1 MLPADA
7 LNMSKTLDMMAELE
21 QILSEFYK
29 CAGDLW
35 EEDSEFWADLAQ
47 AEVSHAEH
55 IRKMAGILNKKPQ
68 EFELGRPL
76 NIAAIN
82 TAISGVKNNIQR
94 LKKGEL
100 NKKQTLF
107 ISRDIE
113 QSMLESKYTEI
124 LKTKDIECQQLI
136 SEIALQTEMHKNFLL
151 KKINDYF

>member
-1 MLPADA
+1 MLLADV

-35 EEDSEFWADLAQ
+35 EEDSEFWAGLAR
-47 AEVSHAEH
+47 AEVFHAEH
-55 IRKMAGILNKKPQ
+55 IRKIAGILNKKPQ

-76 NIAAIN
+76 NVVAIN
-82 TAISGVKNNIQR
+82 TAISGVRNNIQR

-100 NKKQTLF
+100 NKKQILF

-124 LKTKDIECQQLI
+124 LKTKDIKYQQLTTQI
-136 SEIALQTEMHKNFLL
+136 VLQTEMHKKFLV
-151 KKINDYF
+151 KKIEEAK